1 LEEEVLEE
9 EVEQVGLQTPYCNCR
24 GMAEKQ
30 FLNKNII
37 QLFIIFRKLL
47 YLKEQILANDNI
59 GCRFYLIFDATLFL
73 QILWNRFLRFSVV
86 VVAAAVVVNDDEI

>member
-1 LEEEVLEE
+1 
-9 EVEQVGLQTPYCNCR
+9 
-24 GMAEKQ
+24 MAEKQ

-86 VVAAAVVVNDDEI
+86 VVAAAVVVNDAHDEI